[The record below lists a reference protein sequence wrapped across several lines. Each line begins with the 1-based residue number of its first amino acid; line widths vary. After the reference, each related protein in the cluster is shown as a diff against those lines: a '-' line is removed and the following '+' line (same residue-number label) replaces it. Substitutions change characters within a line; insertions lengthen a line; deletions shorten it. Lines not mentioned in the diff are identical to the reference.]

1 MPYIKDELIKN
12 RKEKINKTN
21 TRQDKNKIPFS
32 LKQAFSVKKRNKES
46 CSKYFDSSTKMKNDL
61 MIKPHLG
68 RKRKNDNSFSEH
80 NKFSKDNIRRK
91 IKFLVLNYTLEF
103 LNEKIRIAYKGNIGK
118 GINKKELISL
128 DQTTKIDSTI
138 ENNKNFIYKTLGD
151 IFSRNIS
158 TKYTNYLPNY
168 NNNLIKK
175 LLAEKDEKKR
185 EYFKQ
190 LFNITFLQCVKWF
203 AGDDSCKELKGFK
216 KFCEIKNKLN
226 DEKKYIDIL
235 ESYLRR
241 FEENIKKRIGKRGRP
256 KINEKATEG
265 ATFGE
270 YPTTQSVGLKS
281 TVNNENNPK
290 INESTGYNSVEG
302 EYKSTT
308 SAGLKSTMN
317 KPEENKDM
325 KSSVGYNSMEGEYA
339 STSENKPKVN

>member
-1 MPYIKDELIKN
+1 MIQNTLNFKVNFQDININNSFNQDINSQNPEYNFFSSSNLNSISKLEDGTIFKDYYLLSKMPYIKDELIKN

-256 KINEKATEG
+256 KINEKATD
-265 ATFGE
+265 F
-270 YPTTQSVGLKS
+270 KDH
-281 TVNNENNPK
+281 K
-290 INESTGYNSVEG
+290 INSN
-302 EYKSTT
+302 
-308 SAGLKSTMN
+308 
-317 KPEENKDM
+317 
-325 KSSVGYNSMEGEYA
+325 
-339 STSENKPKVN
+339 